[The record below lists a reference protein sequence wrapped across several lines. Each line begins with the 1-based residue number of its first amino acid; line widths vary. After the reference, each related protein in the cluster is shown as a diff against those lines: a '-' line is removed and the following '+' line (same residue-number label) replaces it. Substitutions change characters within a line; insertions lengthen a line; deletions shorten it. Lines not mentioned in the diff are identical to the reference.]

1 MENLHQKSLNKDEE
15 FIRLCFSL
23 ARKGLGYTSP
33 NPIVGAVL
41 VVPRLNNKIIGQGY
55 HTAYGKP
62 HAEIEAINDAIRNG
76 YKDLLKEAVLY
87 VNLEPCCHYGKTPPC
102 VDKIIEVGIK
112 KVVCSMY
119 DVNPVVRKKGIK
131 KLVDAGVDCK
141 VGVLE
146 KEAKELNKFY
156 IKWMTKKL
164 PYVTVKVACSLD
176 GKIATYTGDSKWISS
191 KKSRDY
197 VHKLRTIY
205 DAVLVGINTV
215 KIDNPYLTSHNKD
228 RNPIRVIV
236 GDVSKLSLFKKYNV
250 FNNET
255 KTIVFTKKSKKT
267 KFFEKIDNITIY
279 QYKVSDITFKE
290 ILSTLAEKHLT
301 SSILVEG
308 GAETITK
315 LIEENLVDDLMVF
328 LAPKIIGGKNAKTWV
343 EGKGVRYVKDAY
355 KLKIERIEIIDQDL
369 VLTTKMLT

>member
-1 MENLHQKSLNKDEE
+1 MVNLHQKSLNKDEE

-23 ARKGLGYTSP
+23 AKKGLGYTST
-33 NPIVGAVL
+33 NPVVGAVL
-41 VVPRLNNKIIGQGY
+41 VVPRLGNKIIGQGY

-62 HAEIEAINDAIRNG
+62 HAEVEAINDAIKNG

-131 KLVDAGVDCK
+131 KLVDAGIDCK
-141 VGVLE
+141 VGILE
-146 KEAKELNKFY
+146 DEAKELNKFY

-164 PYVTVKVACSLD
+164 PYVTIKVACSLD
-176 GKIATYTGDSKWISS
+176 GKIATYTGDSKWISN
-191 KKSRDY
+191 KESRDY

-215 KIDNPYLTSHNKD
+215 KIDNPYLTSHNKG
-228 RNPIRVIV
+228 RNPVRVIV
-236 GDVSKLSLFKKYNV
+236 GDISKLSLRKKYNV

-255 KTIVFTKKSKKT
+255 KTIVFTKKNKIV
-267 KFFEKIDNITIY
+267 KFFEKFDNTIVY
-279 QYKVSDITFKE
+279 QYKVSSIPFKE
-290 ILSTLAEKHLT
+290 ILSVLAEKHRI
-301 SSILVEG
+301 SSVLVEG

-315 LIEENLVDDLMVF
+315 FIEENLVDEF
-328 LAPKIIGGKNAKTWV
+328 IIFFAPKIVGGEKAKTWV
-343 EGKGVRYVKDAY
+343 EGKGVKYIKDAIEI
-355 KLKIERIEIIDQDL
+355 KINSIEIIDKDF
-369 VLTTKMLT
+369 VIKAKML